1 MRHVKYRRFWITP
14 AQRVETDALMSEV
27 HFAAHGSMRSMW
39 IDREGSPKQI
49 DAAALTKR
57 SYPQVIK
64 TFSRKPVTGKI
75 LPTCHWQYITGGKYF
90 PPLQLRQTDLM
101 AAQNEI
107 GRLTKSPHLNLPIC
121 GAHSGVAPA
130 AHSS

>member
-14 AQRVETDALMSEV
+14 AQRVEADALMSEV
-27 HFAAHGSMRSMW
+27 HFAAHESMLSMW

-64 TFSRKPVTGKI
+64 TFSRKPVTEKYCQLAIGNK
-75 LPTCHWQYITGGKYF
+75 LPCGKYF
-90 PPLQLRQTDLM
+90 PPLQLR
-101 AAQNEI
+101 
-107 GRLTKSPHLNLPIC
+107 
-121 GAHSGVAPA
+121 
-130 AHSS
+130 